1 MWSKYIYIVW
11 TWAVAA
17 MLLTACT
24 DSDIAVSSD
33 DGGQPVAI
41 QFDPYMTITKTD
53 RGTAGATV
61 TRADPVPVTRPTVT
75 GEINTLADLQIH
87 GFGVFA
93 SYSVKNTYSS
103 KYHDWGTGTGAADNA
118 GNGAKANFMYNQPVT
133 YAATTWQYSPVKYW
147 PNGEGEAS
155 DATGTG
161 ATPHYVQ
168 FFAYAPYINDDGHN
182 YDNAANTG
190 VVGVANNN
198 TGMNHMTV
206 TYRYP
211 SVEPVT
217 ASEGVDLL
225 WAVPLFDQTKQAVGE
240 TLTLTFK
247 HALAKLNIE
256 VQGVFDE
263 VTPGSND
270 IDSKTKILIES
281 VTISN
286 AVLPLKGYL
295 VMEPRTL
302 DNLVPQWRYQW
313 EAIVDGKKKEGAYK
327 ISTETG
333 STYSDLFTKNLTI
346 NADTHFNTDLTA
358 TGRPVNTDA
367 EYTTETA
374 WTKFGNLPTGV
385 TSTAQ
390 SLLADGYYY
399 RLIPNTY
406 YDPNDDGTTVVG
418 TDPGAE
424 LGPITVRVVYYVI
437 TYDESLVLNN
447 PKYFSIVKNDV
458 TRTMDTAFT
467 FDAGKVYTLLLRLG
481 MTTAK
486 LEAGVTTIDWNDA
499 GTQTKDIP

>member
-1 MWSKYIYIVW
+1 MWSKYIYSVW
-11 TWAVAA
+11 TWTVAA
-17 MLLTACT
+17 VLLTACT
-24 DSDIAVSSD
+24 DSDIVVSSD

-41 QFDPYMTITKTD
+41 QFDPYMTSTKTD

-61 TRADPVPVTRPTVT
+61 TRTDSPPVTRPRVT
-75 GEINTLADLQIH
+75 GEINTFADLQNH

-103 KYHDWGTGTGAADNA
+103 KHHPWGTDKGAADDA
-118 GNGAKANFMYNQPVT
+118 GNDAKANFMYNQPVT

-168 FFAYAPYINDDGHN
+168 FFAYAPYINDDGNN
-182 YDNAANTG
+182 YDKDANTG

-206 TYRYP
+206 TYCYP
-211 SVEPVT
+211 RVEPVT

-247 HALAKLNIE
+247 HALAKLNIQ

-263 VTPGSND
+263 VTPGSIEKDGN
-270 IDSKTKILIES
+270 TKILIES
-281 VTISN
+281 VTISD
-286 AVLPLKGYL
+286 AVLPRKGYL

-313 EAIVDGKKKEGAYK
+313 EVTVDGEKEEGAYK
-327 ISTETG
+327 ISKKAG
-333 STYSDLFTKNLTI
+333 STYSNLFTTELTI
-346 NADTHFNTDLTA
+346 NDTDPHFNTDLTA
-358 TGRPVNTDA
+358 TDRPVNTDA
-367 EYTTETA
+367 EYTTATA
-374 WTKFGNLPTGV
+374 ETKFGVLPTGV

-424 LGPITVRVVYYVI
+424 LGPITVNVVYYVI
-437 TYDESLVLNN
+437 TYDPSLVLNN

-486 LEAGVTTIDWNDA
+486 FEADVTTIDWNDA
-499 GTQTKDIP
+499 ETQIDIP